1 MAKKLRVG
9 VLGATGFVGQRLVT
23 LLTDHPYFDV
33 TVLAASERSSGKTCF
48 LDAYSSWYHGEQSYP
63 RMSCSR

>member
-23 LLTDHPYFDV
+23 LLTDHPYF
-33 TVLAASERSSGKTCF
+33 
-48 LDAYSSWYHGEQSYP
+48 
-63 RMSCSR
+63 